1 MPAIRQKAPTGQRR
15 RLQGPALL
23 EWRRQHPLPRA
34 GHSADGQ
41 IHPTARQRRS
51 GSRCRGRRKLMGL
64 LEFPNPGDWF
74 NSFKMGTLER
84 EAANAVMS
92 AAYSSYIS
100 GLWSEGVSK
109 WFVWSGTGQ
118 GLKDA
123 ATAAYLSLQALEAKG
138 FLTLTVPKDLLD
150 ANNLARFQTEY

>member
-1 MPAIRQKAPTGQRR
+1 
-15 RLQGPALL
+15 
-23 EWRRQHPLPRA
+23 
-34 GHSADGQ
+34 
-41 IHPTARQRRS
+41 
-51 GSRCRGRRKLMGL
+51 MGL

-100 GLWSEGVSK
+100 GLWSEGDSK
-109 WFVWSGTGQ
+109 LFSFAGAGQ

-123 ATAAYLSLQALEAKG
+123 ATAAYLSLRELEAKG
-138 FLTLTVPKDLLD
+138 FLVLTVPKDLLD
-150 ANNLARFQTEY
+150 ADNLSRFQTERKTK